1 MLAVNFEVQGCGA
14 DALKIALVRLYQHF
28 ANSPTRILLPLHD
41 AILIQT
47 PEAEADAVAETV
59 SQTMREA
66 FHEILGPIFPWLSRP
81 TFRAGGERRTHET
94 TTAIDTHPP

>member
-66 FHEILGPIFPWLSRP
+66 FHEILGADFPVAVETNISR
-81 TFRAGGERRTHET
+81 RWGEKNS
-94 TTAIDTHPP
+94 